1 MKAARVL
8 FISAYWP
15 ESNATAAG
23 IRLQQLI
30 DFFKD
35 TSCEVHYSSTADSE
49 HEARELLEQ
58 SGVKTHS
65 VLINDDSFNQ
75 FISDLNPT
83 YVVFDRYVI
92 EEQFGWRVTES
103 CPNAMRILDTEDLHS
118 LRVSRQLAR
127 KEDRIWTETYWKEQE
142 ICKREIAS
150 IYRCDLS
157 IVISKVEWDY
167 LKNLFH
173 IPESLFVYLPFL
185 HKENKESLPSYEER
199 SDFVFIGNGM
209 HAPNRDAVVFLKE
222 SIWPIIKEA
231 IPNAKLHVYGAYL
244 PQQIVDFHNPKEGF
258 LVHGQAK
265 SSFEVISQARVN
277 LATLRY
283 GAGIKGKVVEGI
295 LFNTPTVVTDIAA
308 EGIKGLRPTSTNAKD
323 LADCAVKWHQD
334 AAAWNA
340 QCKAYQSIKTTL
352 LSTEKDILHFR
363 KRIQSINANLV
374 AHRNEN
380 FTGEMLQYHAL
391 KSTKYFSKWIEEKN
405 KKD

>member
-1 MKAARVL
+1 MATRVL

-30 DFFKD
+30 DLFKED
-35 TSCEVHYSSTADSE
+35 SCEVHYSSTADPE
-49 HEARELLEQ
+49 HDTRELLEQ

-65 VLINDDSFNQ
+65 VLINDDSFNH
-75 FISDLNPT
+75 FIADLNPT

-92 EEQFGWRVTES
+92 EEQFGWRVTET
-103 CPNAMRILDTEDLHS
+103 CPKALRILDTEDLHS
-118 LRVSRQLAR
+118 LRVSRQLAQ
-127 KEDRIWTETYWKEQE
+127 KENQLWTESYWKEQE

-157 IVISKVEWDY
+157 IVISKVEWNY

-173 IPESLFVYLPFL
+173 IPESLFVFLPFL
-185 HKENKESLPSYEER
+185 HKANNQPLPSYEKR

-222 SIWPIIKEA
+222 SIWPLIKKT
-231 IPNAKLHVYGAYL
+231 IPKAKLHVYGAYI

-258 LVHGQAK
+258 LVHGHAK

-277 LATLRY
+277 LAPLRY

-295 LFNTPTVVTDIAA
+295 LYNTPTVVTDIAA
-308 EGIKGLRPTSTNAKD
+308 EGIEGLRPTQTSAKD

-340 QCKAYQSIKTTL
+340 QCTAYQSIKTTFI
-352 LSTEKDILHFR
+352 STEKDILHFR
-363 KRIQSINANLV
+363 ERIQWISANLV

-380 FTGEMLQYHAL
+380 FIGEMLQYHAL